1 MCDNASSSHDRMV
14 TDCNAGQEDGISTH
28 PYVILDCNE
37 GGDNSLRNNGLA
49 WIFIIV
55 IQAGDDN
62 SLGQID
68 IIANVNGT
76 YNCVSQA
83 DTAMDLGTDKKML
96 RK

>member
-1 MCDNASSSHDRMV
+1 MRDNASSSHDRMV
-14 TDCNAGQEDGISTH
+14 TDCNAEQEDGISTD

-55 IQAGDDN
+55 IQTGDDN

-83 DTAMDLGTDKKML
+83 NPAT
-96 RK
+96 